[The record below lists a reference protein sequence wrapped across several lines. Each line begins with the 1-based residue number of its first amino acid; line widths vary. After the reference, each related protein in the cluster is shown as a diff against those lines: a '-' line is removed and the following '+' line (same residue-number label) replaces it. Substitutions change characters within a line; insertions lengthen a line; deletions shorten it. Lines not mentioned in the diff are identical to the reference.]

1 MNYQE
6 LRNKKFNEIAK
17 ELKLKELKVL
27 LDSIYELDSHSEVS
41 WQTISKEIQVIEDST
56 SISKRWETKQQSD
69 ERRKQ

>member
-1 MNYQE
+1 
-6 LRNKKFNEIAK
+6 
-17 ELKLKELKVL
+17 LKVL